1 MDPSTGAVPRRE
13 PVLLMAAL
21 HAPTQASLEA
31 SYEVHRFWCAED
43 PSALLT
49 QLASSCRVVVT
60 GGSRGLDAATMAALP
75 RLQLVSSFGV
85 GVDAIDLDHARRSGI
100 VVTNTPDVLT
110 EDVADLA
117 MGLLLASIRRIPQA
131 DRFVRDGRW
140 AKAAFGLT
148 ASLQRRRVGIIGLG
162 RIGLAIAQRCAAFN
176 TEIRWYGP
184 RPKPDCPFSRHG
196 DPVELADWA
205 DVLIAACPGGIE
217 TRGIV
222 SREVLQALGP
232 QGVFVNIAR
241 GSVVDEAALVD
252 LLSRGELGGAGLDV
266 FDNEPRIDPRFF
278 SMDNVV
284 LHPHQGSATHS
295 TRAAMGRL
303 VLDNVAAW
311 LAGQPVLTPV
321 F

>member
-1 MDPSTGAVPRRE
+1 MDPGTIATYRE
-13 PVLLMAAL
+13 PVLLMAPL
-21 HAPTQASLEA
+21 HAPTQASLEER
-31 SYEVHRFWCAED
+31 YDVHRFWCAED
-43 PSALLT
+43 PSALLVR
-49 QLASSCRVVVT
+49 LAPSCRVVVT
-60 GGSRGLDAATMAALP
+60 GGSRGIDATTMAALP

-85 GVDAIDLDHARRSGI
+85 GVDAIDLNHARQRGI

-117 MGLLLASIRRIPQA
+117 IALLLASIRRIPQA
-131 DRFVRDGRW
+131 DRFVREGRW
-140 AKAAFGLT
+140 AQAAFGLT
-148 ASLQRRRVGIIGLG
+148 PSLQRRRVGIIGLG

-176 TEIRWYGP
+176 TDVRWYGP
-184 RPKPDCPFSRHG
+184 RPKPDCAFYRHN

-205 DVLIAACPGGIE
+205 DILIAACPGGPD

-222 SREVLQALGP
+222 SRGVLQALGP

-241 GSVVDEAALVD
+241 GSVVDESALID
-252 LLSRGELGGAGLDV
+252 LLSSGKLGGAGLDV

-278 SMDNVV
+278 GLDNVV

-295 TRAAMGRL
+295 TRAAMGDL
-303 VLDNVAAW
+303 VLKNVAAW
-311 LAGQPVLTPV
+311 LAGDPVLTPV